1 MQDFKAILEPDNY
14 YHIYNRAN
22 GREKLFANEDNYKF
36 FLKQYMFYISP
47 IAHTLT
53 YCLMPNHFHFVVKIK
68 EEKNLVPLSGS
79 GTLKPFQKFETF
91 EKFASKQFSNL
102 FSSYTQAFNKQ
113 NKRMGSLFMPRF
125 NRKKITS
132 DNYLKHSINYIHQN
146 PIMHHYVSD
155 LEKWKYSSYLSIINN
170 KATKLK
176 KQEVLD
182 LFHDKQNFIDCHTL
196 KKAEYFAEKNN
207 LNY

>member
-22 GREKLFANEDNYKF
+22 GREKLFVNDDNYKF
-36 FLKQYMFYISP
+36 FLKQYLFYISP
-47 IAHTLT
+47 IAHTLA

-68 EEKNLVPLSGS
+68 EETELLPLTGFGTLSGIKVS
-79 GTLKPFQKFETF
+79 NKLSQ
-91 EKFASKQFSNL
+91 QFSHL
-102 FSSYTQAFNKQ
+102 FNSYTQAFNKQ
-113 NKRMGSLFMPRF
+113 QGRSGSLFSRAF

-132 DNYLKHSINYIHQN
+132 DDYLKHSINYIHQN
-146 PIMHHYVSD
+146 PISHHYVSD
-155 LEKWKYSSYLSIINN
+155 LEKWNYSSYLSIINN
-170 KATKLK
+170 KATKLE

-182 LFHDKQNFIDCHTL
+182 LFHDKQNFIDYHTL